1 MIAMKR
7 AILSAYD
14 KTGLVDFAKVL
25 HDLGIELISSGGT
38 AQLLNEAGIPVRMVS
53 DYTGF
58 PEMLGGRVKTL
69 HPKIH
74 AGILAKRDDTDHMD
88 QLAKHDIF
96 PIDMV
101 VVNLYP
107 FEKWAGK
114 EDASPGDVIEMIDI
128 GGPTM
133 IRAAAKNCASVAAVT
148 DSRQYENLA
157 TELKER
163 GGALSEETCQR
174 LAVEA
179 FQHTASYE
187 SCIANYVASQEKRE
201 LFPTR
206 YTLNFQKVGQLRY
219 GENPHQQAALYRDTG
234 CDASLFIGAHQLS
247 GKELSFNNFLD
258 AEGAVELVWEF
269 DRPAA
274 VIIKHTNPCGA
285 ALGTSLAEAY
295 EKAYAGDPLSAFG
308 SIVGC
313 NRPVDMATAEKM
325 AVPNTFFEVI
335 IAPDYEP
342 GSVDVLT
349 QKRWWGK
356 TVRLLKYDPRGSE
369 GALNLVMKQIPGGL
383 LLQEKDV
390 RTMIEQDLSVVTER
404 KPTESEMEALR
415 FAWTVV
421 KHVKSN
427 AVLLAQGEMVVGVGA
442 GQMSRVDS
450 SIIAVRKA
458 GERTRGAVLASDAF
472 FPFRDAL
479 DAAAAAGVTAVV
491 QPGGS
496 KGDEK
501 VIEAANEHGLAM
513 VFTGMRHFRHL

>member
-1 MIAMKR
+1 MIPIKR
-7 AILSAYD
+7 AILSVYD
-14 KTGLVDFAKVL
+14 KTGIVDFAQAL
-25 HDLGIELISSGGT
+25 CDLGIELISSGGT
-38 AQLLNEAGIPVRMVS
+38 ARMLKEAGIPVHMVS

-74 AGILAKRDDTDHMD
+74 GGILAKRDEKDHMS
-88 QLAKHDIF
+88 QLQEHGIA

-107 FEKWAGK
+107 FEEWARK
-114 EDASPGDVIEMIDI
+114 EDASLGEVIEMIDI

-133 IRAAAKNCASVAAVT
+133 IRAAAKNYASVAVVT
-148 DSRQYENLA
+148 DSKQFDGLV
-157 TELKER
+157 TELKESK
-163 GGALSEETCQR
+163 GVLSEATCQR
-174 LAVEA
+174 LATEA
-179 FQHTASYE
+179 FQNTAHYE
-187 SCIANYVASQEKRE
+187 HCIATYLATTGEQK
-201 LFPTR
+201 LFPDR
-206 YTLNFQKVGQLRY
+206 YTLSFEKVGQLRY
-219 GENPHQQAALYRDTG
+219 GENPHQQAALYRDMCT
-234 CDASLFIGAHQLS
+234 DASNFIGEHQLG

-258 AEGAVELVWEF
+258 AEGAVDLVWEF

-274 VIIKHTNPCGA
+274 VVIKHTNPCGA
-285 ALGTSLAEAY
+285 ALGNTLAEAY
-295 EKAYAGDPLSAFG
+295 EKAYVGDPLSAFG
-308 SIVGC
+308 SIVGF
-313 NRPVDMATAEKM
+313 NRPVDVATAEKM

-335 IAPDYEP
+335 IAPDFEE
-342 GSVDVLT
+342 GTLDILT

-356 TVRLLKYDPRGSE
+356 TVRILRYDPRGHAG
-369 GALNLVMKQIPGGL
+369 GADVVMKQIPGGL
-383 LLQEKDV
+383 LLQHKD
-390 RTMIEQDLSVVTER
+390 RETLIDTDLSVVTER
-404 KPTESEMEALR
+404 RPTETEMEALR

-427 AVLLAQGEMVVGVGA
+427 AILLAQGNMVIGVGA

-458 GERTRGAVLASDAF
+458 GERTRGSVLASDAF

-479 DAAAAAGVTAVV
+479 DTAAQVGVTAVI

-501 VIEAANEHGLAM
+501 VIEAANEHDMAM